1 VIRHAVASDAD
12 ALAALSVQLGYPST
26 LAEIAGRLEGIR
38 ERGDGQVIV
47 AEIGGTIVGWIHVL
61 GVHVLESPPHAEIVG
76 LVVDERLRGRGIGA
90 ELVQGAERWAAGVGY
105 AKISV
110 RSNVI
115 RAAAHQFYQRL
126 GYHETKR
133 QAVLSKGLDRAGGTG
148 S

>member
-1 VIRHAVASDAD
+1 MIRDAVASDAD
-12 ALAALSVQLGYPST
+12 ALAALSVQLGYPSSAT
-26 LAEIAGRLEGIR
+26 EISERLEGIQT
-38 ERGDGQVIV
+38 RGDGRVV
-47 AEIGGTIVGWIHVL
+47 VVVFGGTVVGWIHVL

-90 ELVQGAERWAAGVGY
+90 ELVAAAEHWAAERRY

-115 RAAAHQFYQRL
+115 REAAHRFYRRL

-133 QAVLSKGLDRAGGTG
+133 QAVLAKELDGAAGVGP
-148 S
+148 